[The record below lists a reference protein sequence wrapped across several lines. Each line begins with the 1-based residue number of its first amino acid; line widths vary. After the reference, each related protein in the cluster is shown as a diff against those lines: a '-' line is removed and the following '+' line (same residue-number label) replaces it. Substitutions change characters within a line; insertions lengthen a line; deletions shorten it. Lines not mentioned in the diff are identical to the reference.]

1 MFYLV
6 LSLHIF
12 LCIALVVLV
21 LLQQGK
27 GASAG
32 AVLGGSS
39 NTLFGASGANTVLT
53 KVTTGFAIAFMFT
66 SVVLVKL
73 YGGHAAA
80 RTTES
85 NPLQGSVMNQRVAAP
100 MAGEAV
106 APAQGSDAAGSDAAG
121 SDAAVAKDAVST
133 EAATSGPASTDA
145 AKAAPAVPADTKASA
160 AKEESATKDTAK

>member
-73 YGGHAAA
+73 YGGHAVA

-85 NPLQGSVMNQRVAAP
+85 NPLQGSVMNERVAAP
-100 MAGEAV
+100 AAA
-106 APAQGSDAAGSDAAG
+106 APAQGSDAAPAQ
-121 SDAAVAKDAVST
+121 DAVST
-133 EAATSGPASTDA
+133 EAAN
-145 AKAAPAVPADTKASA
+145 AAPANTEPAKTEAAKTEPANATATKASA
-160 AKEESATKDTAK
+160 AQEASAAKTNGAKKDKAK

>member
-1 MFYLV
+1 
-6 LSLHIF
+6 
-12 LCIALVVLV
+12 VVLV

-73 YGGHAAA
+73 YGGHAVA

-106 APAQGSDAAGSDAAG
+106 APAQGSDAAG

>member
-73 YGGHAAA
+73 YGGHAVA

-100 MAGEAV
+100 AAA
-106 APAQGSDAAGSDAAG
+106 APAQGGETTAATD
-121 SDAAVAKDAVST
+121 AVASN
-133 EAATSGPASTDA
+133 EAASTDA
-145 AKAAPAVPADTKASA
+145 APAAPADTKASA
-160 AKEESATKDTAK
+160 AKEESANKDKAK

>member
-12 LCIALVVLV
+12 LCLALVVLV

-66 SVVLVKL
+66 SVVLVRL
-73 YGGHAAA
+73 YSSHAQS
-80 RTTES
+80 RVGDT
-85 NPLQGSVMNQRVAAP
+85 NPLQGSVMSERVAAP
-100 MAGEAV
+100 AQAAAEGAV
-106 APAQGSDAAGSDAAG
+106 SDGAVEDGASMPESDKAQNMTDAPQNLPVDTVQASGAAQVVEKKAGS
-121 SDAAVAKDAVST
+121 K
-133 EAATSGPASTDA
+133 
-145 AKAAPAVPADTKASA
+145 
-160 AKEESATKDTAK
+160 TAKKADGKKG

>member
-85 NPLQGSVMNQRVAAP
+85 NPLQGSVMNERVAAP
-100 MAGEAV
+100 AAAASAAA
-106 APAQGSDAAGSDAAG
+106 APAQGGETTAATD
-121 SDAAVAKDAVST
+121 AVASN
-133 EAATSGPASTDA
+133 EAASTDA
-145 AKAAPAVPADTKASA
+145 APAAPADTKASA
-160 AKEESATKDTAK
+160 AKGASETKTSSANKDKAK

>member
-12 LCIALVVLV
+12 LCLALIVLV

-39 NTLFGASGANTVLT
+39 NTLFGASGANTLIT

-66 SVVLVKL
+66 SVVLIRL
-73 YGGHAAA
+73 YSSHALSRAGDA
-80 RTTES
+80 
-85 NPLQGSVMNQRVAAP
+85 NPLQGSVMSERVAAP
-100 MAGEAV
+100 VGGAQDAASE
-106 APAQGSDAAGSDAAG
+106 PAQSEPTKADV
-121 SDAAVAKDAVST
+121 AAVFDNH
-133 EAATSGPASTDA
+133 AASGTKSAETKVEPAAQGAEKKVAEKTGG
-145 AKAAPAVPADTKASA
+145 KK
-160 AKEESATKDTAK
+160 

>member
-73 YGGHAAA
+73 YGGHAVA

-106 APAQGSDAAGSDAAG
+106 APAQGSDAAG